1 MLDRE
6 FGDAGRM
13 PDFREIA
20 ADDQFLTEI
29 SNNNSDAS
37 GAGAFGTDAHLAE
50 LFTDA
55 RGQLNDLNIDHSTID
70 DIMAQL
76 DAEEGVSATEPP
88 RLKQTA
94 EPSDDTVVMGPAS
107 WWKPSRISS
116 AVLGA
121 AASMAIFAGGFGA
134 IQAAEPDSAL
144 WGVRVAL
151 FGEKTAS
158 VELASM
164 LDEIDA
170 ASSSGDTQRAE
181 ELLSQAEDLMN
192 QVGDAERSLLEERLR
207 ESTENVAEGTIATE
221 TIIQERTV
229 ENPGQPVTVIIT
241 ETVVERETA
250 TYVQT
255 ETVTKPASENSSS
268 SLESETPKPSTE
280 ADSGSAEPRP

>member
-29 SNNNSDAS
+29 SSNNSDAS

-50 LFTDA
+50 LLTDA

-76 DAEEGVSATEPP
+76 DAEEGVATTEPP
-88 RLKQTA
+88 HLEQTA
-94 EPSDDTVVMGPAS
+94 EPSDGTVVMGPAS